1 MSWLTRAGLT
11 FSLTVSAA
19 VLSACGHAS
28 SADSPTWYRDVEPIV
43 SEHCAS
49 CHEPGGVA
57 QVPLEFAADDP
68 DGYAS
73 AKPLFADAVSELDG
87 NIMPLWLADRT
98 CRHYEH
104 ERLVSDADKQVFRAF
119 VKAGS
124 PRGNPSDAHPA
135 FVPPPLVRVDAALS
149 PSAAYLP
156 VAAAGAA
163 SDTRCFV
170 LDPALTEAKDVVGF
184 DLRPGSQR
192 VHRAELFAM
201 PAAAAGSLDQAD
213 AGLGYV

>member
-1 MSWLTRAGLT
+1 MSWRSRVGLT
-11 FSLTVSAA
+11 FSLTACAA
-19 VLSACGHAS
+19 GLPACGNAS

-57 QVPLEFAADDP
+57 QVPLEFAVGDAE
-68 DGYAS
+68 GYAS

-87 NIMPLWLADRT
+87 NLMPLWLADRT
-98 CRHYEH
+98 CRQYEH

-119 VKAGS
+119 VKGGS
-124 PRGNPSDAHPA
+124 QRGDPSDARPA
-135 FVPPPLVRVDAALS
+135 FAPPPLRRVDAALS

-156 VAAAGAA
+156 AAAAGAS

-170 LDPALTEAKDVVGF
+170 LDPLLTEAKDVVGF
-184 DLRPGSQR
+184 DVRPGSQR
-192 VHRAELFAM
+192 VHRAALFAM
-201 PAAAAGSLDQAD
+201 QADAAALLDQGG
-213 AGLGYV
+213 AGLGY